1 MYIFNESEQFTRSLY
16 ENQIRISTP
25 NQLSELLFSM
35 SSLNYFVFD
44 FSKIKH
50 FGGKSAYNS
59 EKSYFFVN

>member
-1 MYIFNESEQFTRSLY
+1 
-16 ENQIRISTP
+16 
-25 NQLSELLFSM
+25 M

-50 FGGKSAYNS
+50 FGEKSAYNS